1 MQFAAT
7 ITRKDVARMSA
18 YILFRN
24 RVFWFLAALLYI
36 FALWGQWHS
45 DQRPNH
51 WFHVIY
57 FMVLYAVIVGSF
69 YLAIIAYFVIV
80 TVFHTATR
88 KGVLGE
94 HTYEIRPNG
103 FFETTAFTETLTKW
117 AAIPRVAR
125 TSKTIIVQQSWWLF
139 HIIPR
144 RAFADDSAYNAFF
157 QELQAHIQSHETA

>member
-1 MQFAAT
+1 
-7 ITRKDVARMSA
+7 
-18 YILFRN
+18 
-24 RVFWFLAALLYI
+24 
-36 FALWGQWHS
+36 
-45 DQRPNH
+45 
-51 WFHVIY
+51 
-57 FMVLYAVIVGSF
+57 MVLYAVIVGSF

-94 HTYEIRPNG
+94 HIYEIRPNG
-103 FFETTAFTETLTKW
+103 FFETTAFTGTLTKW